1 MTKTEVL
8 ALLKT
13 NTNERGLVNWNKLGA
28 DTGGLKSYGIGLT
41 QLRKLAKKIGKDH
54 KLALQLWATKNHD
67 AKIIGLLIDEP
78 KLITREQAEAQ
89 VEDVDAGLLSHVF
102 SSCDA
107 MLPKTDFSFAL
118 ANDWMKNKDS
128 VRRRCGFGLLYE
140 LSKKPKHKE
149 MTDAYCLERIG
160 HIDKT
165 IEREESSVRLSMAG
179 ALMGLGKRNKK
190 INRAAIKVAKRLGP
204 IDYNSG
210 ETNCEPFDVLK
221 HLTSDY
227 LKEKLGV

>member
-8 ALLKT
+8 ALLKA
-13 NTNERGLVNWNKLGA
+13 NTNERGLANWNKLGA

-41 QLRKLAKKIGKDH
+41 ELRKLAKKIGKDH
-54 KLALQLWATKNHD
+54 KLALQLWGTKNHD
-67 AKIIGLLIDEP
+67 AKVVGLLIDEP
-78 KLITREQAEAQ
+78 KLITREQAETQ

-107 MLPKTDFSFAL
+107 MLPKTAFAFEL
-118 ANDWMKNKDS
+118 ANVWMHNKDA

-149 MTDAYCLERIG
+149 MTDDYCLERIE
-160 HIDKT
+160 HIDKA
-165 IEREESSVRLSMAG
+165 IEKEECSVRLSMAC

-190 INRAAIKVAKRLGP
+190 LNRAGIKVAKRLGP
-204 IDYNSG
+204 IDYNSD
-210 ETNCEPFDVLK
+210 ESNCEPFDVLK